1 MARGGGSY
9 DDIVKAVM
17 AQIAKSRPDVVNAGK
32 SVADDVSGIAA
43 AAKSAVQ
50 SALGKPPK
58 VTSRTARTVT
68 PKPSRT
74 MTKAERRAQNQQIDR
89 ERRAATADA
98 SAAKRADARA
108 KRKEENRQ
116 KFLKEEKRNIDTTYT
131 RRQQRV
137 LGSKAINEDLEKKLN
152 SLESAERVLGN
163 RSGSFEDKLDYVLKR
178 RVEDLLDDGYVL
190 SKDELKSLKQ
200 ATAEDIKEKAIR
212 TKTNLTPAITNRM
225 KKLGEFSSEELDSE
239 GARMAF
245 RRNLR
250 ATEKGRVPKDTRSP
264 EQIAKDKR
272 TNERLEELEQIKSDK
287 ARLREEGTGGG
298 RPKKELTPEQIA
310 ENKRFY
316 NKYYKPKQPKPKES
330 KPASSAAEKYDKE
343 FGKPEEFLSRSP
355 SLGITERN
363 AFGMTREQ
371 FAAFKAKLEKGSK
384 APKRK

>member
-1 MARGGGSY
+1 
-9 DDIVKAVM
+9 
-17 AQIAKSRPDVVNAGK
+17 
-32 SVADDVSGIAA
+32 
-43 AAKSAVQ
+43 
-50 SALGKPPK
+50 
-58 VTSRTARTVT
+58 
-68 PKPSRT
+68 
-74 MTKAERRAQNQQIDR
+74 
-89 ERRAATADA
+89 
-98 SAAKRADARA
+98 
-108 KRKEENRQ
+108 
-116 KFLKEEKRNIDTTYT
+116 
-131 RRQQRV
+131 
-137 LGSKAINEDLEKKLN
+137 
-152 SLESAERVLGN
+152 
-163 RSGSFEDKLDYVLKR
+163 
-178 RVEDLLDDGYVL
+178 
-190 SKDELKSLKQ
+190 
-200 ATAEDIKEKAIR
+200 
-212 TKTNLTPAITNRM
+212 M